1 MPTHGI
7 SRTRAAFGAGVVP
20 VVRAE
25 SSPSLHFEDRVGG
38 IWRKIFE
45 NKLIEPVGNM
55 ADEALFCMAENIVPW
70 AVVPPEASFPELSI
84 GNEICEHSRAEG
96 DVVESK

>member
-1 MPTHGI
+1 M
-7 SRTRAAFGAGVVP
+7 
-20 VVRAE
+20 VRGE
-25 SSPSLHFEDRVGG
+25 SSPSLCFKDRVGG

-55 ADEALFCMAENIVPW
+55 ADEALFWMAESIVPW

-84 GNEICEHSRAEG
+84 GDEICEHSRAEG

>member
-1 MPTHGI
+1 M
-7 SRTRAAFGAGVVP
+7 
-20 VVRAE
+20 VRAE

-45 NKLIEPVGNM
+45 NKLIESVGNM
-55 ADEALFCMAENIVPW
+55 ADEALLWMAESIVPW
-70 AVVPPEASFPELSI
+70 AVVSPEASFPELSV
-84 GNEICEHSRAEG
+84 GDEIREHSRREG